1 MFWRFIYNIF
11 ALPTM
16 FICFNVVG
24 LFNVKIRE
32 GITGRRQVFR
42 DLEEQLSQSRELVKT
57 VWFHFTSVGE
67 FEQAKP
73 LIEAIYSDVRIVST
87 FFSPSVA
94 SNVKKY
100 AYLDAAIYL
109 PFDTVGNA
117 KRLIDQI
124 NPTCLVF
131 SKSDI
136 WPNLVWRASK
146 NDIPLILI
154 AGTLHPGSKSLSWF
168 SKSFF
173 KSIHRYMTLY
183 CTISKSDADRFR
195 LLCSANQEIVVT
207 GDTRFDQVYKR
218 AISVEPDTNFFL
230 GQSTLT
236 RPIFIAG
243 STYRDDEKVVLDTY
257 RILAEDNSELIPHL
271 ILVPHEPTPERITEI
286 IDELNQRGLSYHCYT
301 KLSEDVDLIDTDVL
315 IIDTVGILAKLYQ
328 IADIV
333 FVGGSFHGKVHNVME
348 PAAMS
353 KPVIIGP
360 TIQNAYEASLLLER
374 GAAKRVETPEQM
386 ANVIDEWM
394 GCDETRISAGKIG
407 KQVIEENIGAVERT
421 LEHLQKYVYR

>member
-11 ALPTM
+11 VLPAL
-16 FICFNVVG
+16 FICFKVLGV
-24 LFNVKIRE
+24 FNAKIRD
-32 GITGRRQVFR
+32 GITGRRQVFQ
-42 DLEEQLSQSRELVKT
+42 DLEDQLSQSRELAKT

-94 SNVKKY
+94 SNVEKY
-100 AYLDAAIYL
+100 VYLDAAIYL
-109 PFDTVGNA
+109 PFDTVRNA
-117 KRLIDQI
+117 KRLISLI
-124 NPTCLVF
+124 NPSCLIF

-136 WPNLVWRASK
+136 WPNLVWEASK
-146 NDIPLILI
+146 HDIPLILI

-168 SKSFF
+168 SRSFF
-173 KSIHRYMTLY
+173 KRIHQYMTLY
-183 CTISKSDADRFR
+183 CTISQSDADRFR
-195 LLCSANQEIVVT
+195 LLCSAQQEIAVT

-218 AISVEPDTNFFL
+218 AISVEPDTNFFP

-243 STYRDDEKVVLDTY
+243 STYRNDEKVVLDTY
-257 RILAEDNSELIPHL
+257 RILAEDNPEFIPHL
-271 ILVPHEPTPERITEI
+271 ILVPHEPTHERVAEI
-286 IDELNQRGLSYHCYT
+286 IDELNHRGLSYHRYT
-301 KLSEDVDLIDTDVL
+301 QLSEDIDLIDTDVL

-353 KPVIIGP
+353 KPVIFGP
-360 TIQNAYEASLLLER
+360 TIQNAYEASLLMDR
-374 GAAKRVETPEQM
+374 GAAKCVETPEQM
-386 ANVIDEWM
+386 AMVIADM
-394 GCDETRISAGKIG
+394 MNCDALRISAGKIG
-407 KQVIEENIGAVERT
+407 KQVIEENIGSVERT
-421 LEHLQKYVYR
+421 LEHLRKYVYR

>member
-11 ALPTM
+11 ALPVMYIGFKMT
-16 FICFNVVG
+16 G
-24 LFNVKIRE
+24 LFNPKVRE
-32 GITGRRQVFR
+32 GVTGRQQVFQK
-42 DLEEQLSQSRELVKT
+42 LENQLSQSRKLDKT

-73 LIEAIYSDVRIVST
+73 LIELIHSDARIVST
-87 FFSPSVA
+87 YFSPSVA
-94 SNVKKY
+94 SNVNKY
-100 AYLDAAIYL
+100 EYLDAAIYL

-117 KRLIDQI
+117 KRLIHLI

-136 WPNLVWRASK
+136 WPNLVWKASK
-146 NDIPLILI
+146 NEIPLILI

-168 SKSFF
+168 SRSFF
-173 KSIHRYMTLY
+173 KSFHKYMTLY
-183 CTISKSDADRFR
+183 CTISDSDADRFR
-195 LLCSANQEIVVT
+195 ELCTASQQIVVT

-218 AISVEPDTNFFL
+218 AISVAPDTNFFP

-236 RPIFIAG
+236 RSVFIAG
-243 STYRDDEKVVLDTY
+243 STYKEDEKVVLDMY
-257 RILAEDNSELIPHL
+257 QILSEYDPKLIPHL
-271 ILVPHEPTPERITEI
+271 ILVPHEPTSERIAGI
-286 IDELNQRGLSYHCYT
+286 IDELDHRGLSYHCYT
-301 KLSEDVDLIDTDVL
+301 QLKDDVDLMDTDVL

-353 KPVIIGP
+353 KPVIFGP
-360 TIQNAYEASLLLER
+360 TIQNAYEASLLLNR
-374 GAAKRVETPEQM
+374 GAAKSVETPEQM
-386 ANVIDEWM
+386 LGIINEWM
-394 GCDETRISAGKIG
+394 DSDDARISAGKIG
-407 KQVIEENIGAVERT
+407 RLVIEENIGAVERT
-421 LEHLQKYVYR
+421 LEQLQKYVYM

>member
-1 MFWRFIYNIF
+1 MFWQLIYNIF
-11 ALPTM
+11 ALPAM
-16 FICFNVVG
+16 FICFKVVG
-24 LFNVKIRE
+24 IFNAKIRE
-32 GITGRRQVFR
+32 GIAGRRQVFQ
-42 DLEEQLSQSRELVKT
+42 DLENQLSQSRELEKT

-73 LIEAIYSDVRIVST
+73 LIEVIYSDVRIVST

-100 AYLDAAIYL
+100 AYLDAAVYL

-117 KRLIDQI
+117 KGLIDLI
-124 NPTCLVF
+124 NPICLVF

-136 WPNLVWRASK
+136 WPNLVWKASK
-146 NDIPLILI
+146 KDIPLILI
-154 AGTLHPGSKSLSWF
+154 AGTLHPGSRSLSWF

-195 LLCSANQEIVVT
+195 QLCTKNQEIVVT

-218 AISVEPDTNFFL
+218 AISVEPYTDFFP

-243 STYRDDEKVVLDTY
+243 STYKDDEKVVLDMLQ
-257 RILAEDNSELIPHL
+257 ILAEDNLELIPHL
-271 ILVPHEPTPERITEI
+271 ILVPHEPTHERISEI
-286 IDELNQRGLSYHCYT
+286 IDELDRRGLSYHCYT
-301 KLSEDVDLIDTDVL
+301 KLSDDVDLRDTDVL

-348 PAAMS
+348 PAAMA
-353 KPVIIGP
+353 KPLILGP
-360 TIQNAYEASLLLER
+360 TIHNAYEASLLLDR

-386 ANVIDEWM
+386 VNVIVEWM
-394 GCDETRISAGKIG
+394 SCDEARISAGKVG

-421 LEHLQKYVYR
+421 LEYLQKYV

>member
-11 ALPTM
+11 ALPAI
-16 FICFNVVG
+16 FIGFKVVG
-24 LFNVKIRE
+24 IFNSKIRE
-32 GITGRRQVFR
+32 GIIGRRKVFQE
-42 DLEEQLSQSRELVKT
+42 LENQLSQSRKLDKT

-100 AYLDAAIYL
+100 TYLDAGVYL
-109 PFDTVGNA
+109 PFDTDRNA
-117 KRLIDQI
+117 KRIINLIK
-124 NPTCLVF
+124 PTCLVF

-136 WPNLVWRASK
+136 WPNLVWQASK

-173 KSIHRYMTLY
+173 KSIHQYMTLY
-183 CTISKSDADRFR
+183 CTISESDADRFR
-195 LLCSANQEIVVT
+195 ILCKANQEIVVT

-218 AISVEPDTNFFL
+218 AISVAPDTNFFP

-236 RPIFIAG
+236 RPVFIAG

-257 RILAEDNSELIPHL
+257 EILAEDNPELTPQL
-271 ILVPHEPTPERITEI
+271 ILVPHEPTPERIAEI
-286 IDELNQRGLSYHCYT
+286 IDELDHRGLSYHCYT
-301 KLSEDVDLIDTDVL
+301 KLSNDVDLIDIDVL

-333 FVGGSFHGKVHNVME
+333 FVGGSFQGKVHNVME

-353 KPVIIGP
+353 KPVIFGP
-360 TIQNAYEASLLLER
+360 TIHNAYEASLLLDR
-374 GAAKRVETPEQM
+374 GAAKRVETPKQM
-386 ANVIDEWM
+386 ANVIVEWM
-394 GCDETRISAGKIG
+394 GCDDARISAGKIG
-407 KQVIEENIGAVERT
+407 RQVIEENIGAVERT
-421 LEHLQKYVYR
+421 FEHLQKYVYR

>member
-11 ALPTM
+11 ALPAM
-16 FICFNVVG
+16 FICFKVVG
-24 LFNVKIRE
+24 IFNAKIRE
-32 GITGRRQVFR
+32 GLIGRRKVFQE
-42 DLEEQLSQSRELVKT
+42 LENQLSQSRKLDKT

-73 LIEAIYSDVRIVST
+73 LIEAIYSDVRVVST

-109 PFDTVGNA
+109 PFDTVRNA
-117 KRLIDQI
+117 KRLIDLI
-124 NPTCLVF
+124 KPTCLVF

-136 WPNLVWRASK
+136 WPNLVWKASK

-173 KSIHRYMTLY
+173 KSIHQYMTLY
-183 CTISKSDADRFR
+183 CTISDSDADRFR
-195 LLCSANQEIVVT
+195 ELCTLSQQIVVT

-218 AISVEPDTNFFL
+218 AISVAPDTNFFP

-236 RPIFIAG
+236 RPVFIAG
-243 STYRDDEKVVLDTY
+243 STYRDDEQVVFDTCQ
-257 RILAEDNSELIPHL
+257 ILSVEKPELIIHL
-271 ILVPHEPTPERITEI
+271 ILVPHEPTHERIAEI
-286 IDELNQRGLSYHCYT
+286 IDELDRRGLSYHCYT
-301 KLSEDVDLIDTDVL
+301 KLNDDVDLIDIDVL

-386 ANVIDEWM
+386 ANAIHEWM
-394 GCDETRISAGKIG
+394 RSDEARISTGKIG

-421 LEHLQKYVYR
+421 FEHLQKYVYR

>member
-1 MFWRFIYNIF
+1 MLWRFIYNIF
-11 ALPTM
+11 ALPAM
-16 FICFNVVG
+16 FICFKVAG
-24 LFNVKIRE
+24 IFNAKIRE
-32 GITGRRQVFR
+32 GITGRRQVFQ

-94 SNVKKY
+94 SNVTKY
-100 AYLDAAIYL
+100 PYLDAAIYL

-117 KRLIDQI
+117 KRLIQHI

-136 WPNLVWRASK
+136 WPNLVWEASK

-154 AGTLHPGSKSLSWF
+154 AGTLHPGSKSLTWF
-168 SKSFF
+168 NRSFF
-173 KSIHRYMTLY
+173 KSIHQNMTLY
-183 CTISKSDADRFR
+183 CTISQSDADRFR
-195 LLCSANQEIVVT
+195 LLCSAHQEIVVT

-218 AISVEPDTNFFL
+218 AISVEPDTNFFP

-236 RPIFIAG
+236 RPILIAG
-243 STYRDDEKVVLDTY
+243 STYMDDEKVVLDTY
-257 RILAEDNSELIPHL
+257 RILTEDNPELNPHL
-271 ILVPHEPTPERITEI
+271 ILVPHEPTLERITEI

-301 KLSEDVDLIDTDVL
+301 QLSEDVDLIDTDVL

-353 KPVIIGP
+353 KPVIFGP
-360 TIQNAYEASLLLER
+360 TIQNAYEASLLMDT

-386 ANVIDEWM
+386 AMAIADLMN
-394 GCDETRISAGKIG
+394 CDALRISAGKNG

-421 LEHLQKYVYR
+421 LAHLQKYVYR